1 MYLSRARTA
10 GPAALTG
17 RRGKTAVRSEHV
29 VACVEHLT
37 WLEPAASV
45 TAEQEAVWMGE
56 DGEGRGGRFGC
67 TCLAPCP
74 GPIDQTA
81 ELAKGKGGG
90 RERRQEMDKASV
102 FF

>member
-1 MYLSRARTA
+1 
-10 GPAALTG
+10 
-17 RRGKTAVRSEHV
+17 
-29 VACVEHLT
+29 
-37 WLEPAASV
+37 
-45 TAEQEAVWMGE
+45 MGE

-90 RERRQEMDKASV
+90 RERRKWIKLL
-102 FF
+102 FFLDVRK

>member
-1 MYLSRARTA
+1 
-10 GPAALTG
+10 
-17 RRGKTAVRSEHV
+17 
-29 VACVEHLT
+29 
-37 WLEPAASV
+37 
-45 TAEQEAVWMGE
+45 MGE

>member
-1 MYLSRARTA
+1 
-10 GPAALTG
+10 
-17 RRGKTAVRSEHV
+17 
-29 VACVEHLT
+29 
-37 WLEPAASV
+37 
-45 TAEQEAVWMGE
+45 MGE

-90 RERRQEMDKASV
+90 RERKQEMDKASV
-102 FF
+102 FFRREKIIICACCFYRR